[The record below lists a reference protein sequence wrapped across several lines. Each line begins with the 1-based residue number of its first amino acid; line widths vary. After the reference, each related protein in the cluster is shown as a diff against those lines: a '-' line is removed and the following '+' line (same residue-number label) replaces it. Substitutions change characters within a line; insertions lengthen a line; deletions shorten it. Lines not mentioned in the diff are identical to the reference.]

1 MTDAKGSVNVERP
14 KQVGARVQRLE
25 DPRLLAGK
33 GSYVDDKQPQGL
45 LHVAFR
51 RSDQPHARIAGMDLA
66 EAKGVEGVI
75 GVFRLEDLKGIARPG
90 LATSKMKGYTPT
102 PIWPLAKDK
111 VRYVGEAVVA
121 VVAENRYVA
130 EDAVELIGLDL
141 DPLPGVN
148 DPEAALAP
156 DVAMLLDECPAD
168 PRARD
173 AVANAV
179 ARTLLWA
186 REQRE
191 LHAARGGLSGSGQ
204 AQFAIVQGGVFA
216 DLREACASAL
226 VDLKFDGYAVGGVS
240 VGEGYDAMMLGIEHS
255 ARHLPA
261 GQVRY
266 LMGVGTPRDLVE
278 AVGRGMDLFDCVYPT
293 RTGRFGSALTWD
305 GVLHLKNAAF
315 SADPRPI
322 EPGCACDA
330 CATGVPRGA
339 IRAGLKAEELLPL
352 SLLSHH
358 NLHFLQ
364 QLMRALRAAVAEG
377 GFEALRARVLAAYPA
392 PIIADPDLAEPAT
405 P

>member
-1 MTDAKGSVNVERP
+1 MSLRFELLRGTATG
-14 KQVGARVQRLE
+14 
-25 DPRLLAGK
+25 PRLGRLHFARGVVDTPAFMPVATRGMLRGPWPDRMRPMGVQMMLAN
-33 GSYVDDKQPQGL
+33 SFHLY
-45 LHVAFR
+45 
-51 RSDQPHARIAGMDLA
+51 
-66 EAKGVEGVI
+66 
-75 GVFRLEDLKGIARPG
+75 ARPG
-90 LATSKMKGYTPT
+90 VALVRELGGIHAFMGWDGPVLTDSGGFQGFSLGGSRMTDEALEMPHPVDGRKVKWTPRLAFETQ
-102 PIWPLAKDK
+102 
-111 VRYVGEAVVA
+111 
-121 VVAENRYVA
+121 
-130 EDAVELIGLDL
+130 
-141 DPLPGVN
+141 
-148 DPEAALAP
+148 AALAP